1 MLLRPTQSPPMLL
14 GPSKA
19 APNKASWDTG
29 RNQEKGGGRVEEM
42 EVRMN
47 DEGGKNG
54 FGELIP
60 KTRRRRRKRF
70 GEHVKVAKD
79 AR

>member
-19 APNKASWDTG
+19 APNKASWDTS
-29 RNQEKGGGRVEEM
+29 RNQEEGGGRVEGM

-47 DEGGKNG
+47 DGEGKKR

-60 KTRRRRRKRF
+60 KTRRRRKRF
-70 GEHVKVAKD
+70 GEYVKVAKD

>member
-14 GPSKA
+14 GPSEA
-19 APNKASWDTG
+19 APNNASWDTS
-29 RNQEKGGGRVEEM
+29 RNQEEGGGRVEEM

-47 DEGGKNG
+47 DGGRG
-54 FGELIP
+54 GLIP
-60 KTRRRRRKRF
+60 KTRRRKRF

-79 AR
+79 GR